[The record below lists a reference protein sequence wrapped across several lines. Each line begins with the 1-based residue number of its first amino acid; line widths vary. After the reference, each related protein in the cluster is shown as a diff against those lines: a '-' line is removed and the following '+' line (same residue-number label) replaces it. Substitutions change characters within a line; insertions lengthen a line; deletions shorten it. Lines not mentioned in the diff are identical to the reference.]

1 LVEAKTPPD
10 AKPEPARGDE
20 ELPSFRKA
28 SPEDAIDLARVR
40 FLQGERIEM
49 RTLAQDLGI
58 GRTTLYR
65 WVGEREELIEEVF
78 AGLVDEWFRVVE
90 GQASGTGE
98 ERLLDIF
105 TRFLDIASASSPLS
119 DFASR
124 EPALTMRL
132 LLDRRGKVATRSK
145 VLISGLVEEHLPD
158 RDVPD
163 NIVDAIEMSTAALVW
178 ANIAAEREP
187 DIEGAISLTE
197 TLLDVCPRKQA

>member
-1 LVEAKTPPD
+1 MKAEATGVARERDGTDRP
-10 AKPEPARGDE
+10 PEPA
-20 ELPSFRKA
+20 FRKA
-28 SPEDAIDLARVR
+28 SPEDAIALARAR
-40 FLQGERIEM
+40 FLEGQRIEM

-78 AGLVDEWFRVVE
+78 AGLVDDWFQVVSA
-90 GQASGTGE
+90 QAKGTGRA
-98 ERLLDIF
+98 RLIDIF
-105 TRFLDIASASSPLS
+105 TRFLDVASASTPLS

-132 LLDRRGKVATRSK
+132 LLDRKGKVATRSK
-145 VLISGLVEEHLPD
+145 ELISILVEEHLPD
-158 RDVPD
+158 LAVPE
-163 NIVDAIEMSTAALVW
+163 NFVDAIEMSTAALVW

-197 TLLDVCPRKQA
+197 TLIDVCPRKQA

>member
-1 LVEAKTPPD
+1 
-10 AKPEPARGDE
+10 
-20 ELPSFRKA
+20 
-28 SPEDAIDLARVR
+28 
-40 FLQGERIEM
+40 M
-49 RTLAQDLGI
+49 RTLAKDLGI

-78 AGLVDEWFRVVE
+78 AGLVDEWFRAVE
-90 GQASGTGE
+90 GQASGAGE

-145 VLISGLVEEHLPD
+145 ILISGLVEEHLPE
-158 RDVPD
+158 REVPE
-163 NIVDAIEMSTAALVW
+163 NIIDAIEMSTAALVW

-187 DIEGAISLTE
+187 DIKGAISLTE
-197 TLLDVCPRKQA
+197 TLLDVCPVRQT